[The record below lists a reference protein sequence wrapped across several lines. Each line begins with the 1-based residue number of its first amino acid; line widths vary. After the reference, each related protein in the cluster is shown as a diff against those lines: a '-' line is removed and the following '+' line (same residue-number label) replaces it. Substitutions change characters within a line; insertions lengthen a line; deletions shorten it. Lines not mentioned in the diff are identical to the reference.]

1 MEKKDNQS
9 KQNRIYIKSAKDWF
23 DVPEDQYQAYDRRVC
38 AIRKRMQYHG
48 ECFCPRS
55 KWWLCDG
62 NCLDCEFHNNTTVSL
77 DEPLPDGEGAL
88 GDYIPDNSPTPEEIV
103 SDKLLLE
110 SLIDHLREIDP
121 DADQIIQ
128 IWKDNPDGISDRK
141 VAQMLGRAQRT
152 FAYELKK
159 FRADCRKIRG
169 DED

>member
-1 MEKKDNQS
+1 MKTNDNQS
-9 KQNRIYIKSAKDWF
+9 KRIYDKTTKQWYEI
-23 DVPEDQYQAYDRRVC
+23 PEDQYREYDRWRT
-38 AIRKRMQYHG
+38 ALRKRMQYRG

-62 NCLDCEFHNNTTVSL
+62 NCLDCEFRDNTTVSL
-77 DEPLPDGEGAL
+77 NHPLPDGEGTL
-88 GDYIPDNSPTPEEIV
+88 EDYVPCNAPTPEEIV
-103 SDKLLLE
+103 SDKILLE
-110 SLIDHLREIDP
+110 CLIDHLRENDP

-152 FAYELKK
+152 FAYEMKK
-159 FRADCRKIRG
+159 FRADCKKIRG

>member
-9 KQNRIYIKSAKDWF
+9 KQNRIYIKSAKAWF

-48 ECFCPRS
+48 ECICTKRNF
-55 KWWLCDG
+55 WLCDG
-62 NCLDCEFHNNTTVSL
+62 MCQDCVFYRPAAVSL
-77 DEPLPDGEGAL
+77 NTPLPDGDGTLE
-88 GDYIPDNSPTPEEIV
+88 DYVPGNAPTPEEIV

-152 FAYELKK
+152 FAYEMKK
-159 FRADCRKIRG
+159 FRADCRKIRR
-169 DED
+169 DKD